1 MDDAAVE
8 QAATPGTRTPTLGAQ
23 AVVLIAGLLL
33 ASLAA
38 WALVGVTILPGV
50 AAVSSDGWLELG
62 FVLGGMFLT
71 VLQAG
76 LLGLALVLR
85 GVAKAR
91 TGRVWTVWSAYWPS
105 AVLGVA
111 VAAVVA
117 FSDSD
122 GLLLWMLPPLLTS
135 VLFAG
140 VVWLAARV
148 RLPRPAVYVLAAVL
162 GAFGLWVALPLL
174 GLGL

>member
-8 QAATPGTRTPTLGAQ
+8 QAATPTLGAQ

-33 ASLAA
+33 SSHAA
-38 WALVGVTILPGV
+38 WALVGVTILPRMTGENTS
-50 AAVSSDGWLELG
+50 ADLALG
-62 FVLGGMFLT
+62 FVVGGIVLT
-71 VLQAG
+71 ALQAG

-105 AVLGVA
+105 AALGVA

-117 FSDSD
+117 AGGSDAAV
-122 GLLLWMLPPLLTS
+122 LWALPPPLAAL
-135 VLFAG
+135 LFAG

-148 RLPRPAVYVLAAVL
+148 RLPRPAVSVLAVVL